1 MTRSLSHA
9 TSRSSQTTASVTGRG
24 VAPDFDYA
32 PCSTGRLRRHFA
44 RNALE
49 RRDRGNLSASVLK
62 KIHDRYSGRLAGG
75 AAWQRFHLRPLPQ
88 LHGSL
93 RPRLASAVPQLA
105 IRSAAGWPARSRP
118 DIARIGSLTWWKK
131 S

>member
-9 TSRSSQTTASVTGRG
+9 TSRSSQTTASLTGRG

-49 RRDRGNLSASVLK
+49 RRDRGNLSPSVLK
-62 KIHDRYSGRLAGG
+62 KIHDRYSGRLPGG
-75 AAWQRFHLRPLPQ
+75 AAWQHFHLLPLPQ
-88 LHGSL
+88 LHWWF
-93 RPRLASAVPQLA
+93 RPLFASVVPYL
-105 IRSAAGWPARSRP
+105 
-118 DIARIGSLTWWKK
+118 
-131 S
+131 